1 MNLAEVLE
9 NYPSNQ
15 SDIVQRDVP
24 QVGSHGVVQNLLQ
37 QNGATPQAAQRPTS
51 ETARL
56 EALLKDVE
64 DVSSLS
70 PELMERAILE
80 KFWYHVTPFR
90 SALIR
95 ALELPSGSR
104 ILEIGCGAGNLTR
117 YLGERGLQVVALET
131 SEALVECARAR
142 CRGLANVEIV
152 HGFVESVVGD
162 EKFDF
167 VVCVD
172 PLLVTSEYF
181 NPGVQLFALCRSLL
195 KATGSF
201 ILAVENPLFAPGGG
215 HVEEAQDHVRGKGA
229 PLEGLRQSL
238 SSAGFTGCET
248 FMTYPH
254 HAAPQMLVET
264 TTART
269 RRVPWQSMISDL
281 YKASA
286 TTRDE
291 VEGWL
296 RAICAE
302 RIENALAPGWLIVAH
317 AHTVHSVVWNGW
329 AVKSFD
335 LTSQEDEVGERV
347 DERGISVHKLS
358 LPAERLISIIKNLA
372 RPQINSIKDYKFSL
386 RASDSRIGELLKREE
401 IMKTTFED
409 SEKRLKRD
417 LADEKEMKRVREA
430 ELDLVLKQYHAI
442 GAMCQEMRQEGK
454 ALREMVSELRHKY
467 QTSETWASA
476 LAGRV
481 ADAETELYTVRSSL
495 TWKLG
500 SRIRSVKNSVKEFL
514 FS

>member
-1 MNLAEVLE
+1 MNLAEVFE
-9 NYPSNQ
+9 KYPAN
-15 SDIVQRDVP
+15 RTDVAH
-24 QVGSHGVVQNLLQ
+24 VAQ
-37 QNGATPQAAQRPTS
+37 QNGLQPQVAQRPTS

-64 DVSSLS
+64 DISSLS

-95 ALELPSGSR
+95 ALELPVGSR

-117 YLGERGLQVVALET
+117 YLGERGFQVVALET
-131 SEALVECARAR
+131 NEALVECARAR
-142 CRGLANVEIV
+142 CRDLANVEVV
-152 HGFVESVVGD
+152 HGFVESVVG
-162 EKFDF
+162 EAKFDF

-172 PLLVTSEYF
+172 PLIVTSEYF
-181 NPGVQLFALCRSLL
+181 NPGVQLFALCRNLL
-195 KATGSF
+195 KVTGSF
-201 ILAVENPLFAPGGG
+201 ILAAENPLFAPGGG
-215 HVEEAQDHVRGKGA
+215 HVEESPDHVRGKGA
-229 PLEGLRQSL
+229 PLEGIRQSL
-238 SSAGFTGCET
+238 SSAGFTGCES

-254 HAAPQMLVET
+254 HAAPQLLVET

-269 RRVPWQSMISDL
+269 RRVPWTSMVSDL
-281 YKASA
+281 YKSSA

-291 VEGWL
+291 VENWL
-296 RAICAE
+296 RAISAE

-317 AHTVHSVVWNGW
+317 AHTVHSIVWNGW

-335 LTSQEDEVGERV
+335 LTAQDDQVGERI
-347 DERGISVHKLS
+347 DAKGITVHN
-358 LPAERLISIIKNLA
+358 LPLKEERLISIIKNLA
-372 RPQINSIKDYKFSL
+372 RPQINSVKDYKFSL
-386 RASDSRIGELLKREE
+386 RAADSRIGELLKREDVL
-401 IMKTTFED
+401 KSSFED
-409 SEKRLKRD
+409 AEKRLKRD
-417 LADEKEMKRVREA
+417 LTDEREMKRVREA

-481 ADAETELYTVRSSL
+481 ADAETELYTARSSL
-495 TWKLG
+495 AWKLTNRFKG
-500 SRIRSVKNSVKEFL
+500 VKNSVKEFL

>member
-1 MNLAEVLE
+1 MNLAEVFE
-9 NYPSNQ
+9 KFPANQ
-15 SDIVQRDVP
+15 SDVAHVA
-24 QVGSHGVVQNLLQ
+24 Q
-37 QNGATPQAAQRPTS
+37 QAGFQPHVAQRPTS
-51 ETARL
+51 EIARL

-64 DVSSLS
+64 DISSLS

-104 ILEIGCGAGNLTR
+104 ILEVGCGAGNLTR
-117 YLGERGLQVVALET
+117 YLGERGFQVVALET
-131 SEALVECARAR
+131 NEALVECARAR
-142 CRGLANVEIV
+142 CRDLANVEIV
-152 HGFVESVVGD
+152 HGFVESVVSED
-162 EKFDF
+162 KFDF

-172 PLLVTSEYF
+172 PLIVTSEYF
-181 NPGVQLFALCRSLL
+181 NPGVQLFALCRNLL

-215 HVEEAQDHVRGKGA
+215 HVEESPDHIRGKGA
-229 PLEGLRQSL
+229 PLEGIRQSL
-238 SSAGFTGCET
+238 SSAGFTGCES

-254 HAAPQMLVET
+254 HAAPQLLVET

-269 RRVPWQSMISDL
+269 RRVPWASMVSDL
-281 YKASA
+281 YKSSA

-291 VEGWL
+291 LEGWL

-317 AHTVHSVVWNGW
+317 AHTVHSIVWNGW

-335 LTSQEDEVGERV
+335 LTPHEDQIAERV
-347 DERGISVHKLS
+347 DEKGITVST
-358 LPAERLISIIKNLA
+358 LPLKQERLISIIKNLA
-372 RPQINSIKDYKFSL
+372 RPQINSVKDYKFSL
-386 RASDSRIGELLKREE
+386 RAADSRIGELLKREDVL
-401 IMKTTFED
+401 KTTFED
-409 SEKRLKRD
+409 SEKRFKRD
-417 LADEKEMKRVREA
+417 LADEREMKRVREA

-481 ADAETELYTVRSSL
+481 ADAETELYTARSSL
-495 TWKLG
+495 AWKLS
-500 SRIRSVKNSVKEFL
+500 SRLKGVKNSVKEFL

>member
-1 MNLAEVLE
+1 MNLAEVFE
-9 NYPSNQ
+9 KYPANH
-15 SDIVQRDVP
+15 SDVA
-24 QVGSHGVVQNLLQ
+24 QVVQ
-37 QNGATPQAAQRPTS
+37 QNGLQPQVAQRPTS

-95 ALELPSGSR
+95 ALELPAGSR

-117 YLGERGLQVVALET
+117 YLGERGFQVVALET

-142 CRGLANVEIV
+142 CRDLANVEVV
-152 HGFVESVVGD
+152 HGFVESVVGED
-162 EKFDF
+162 KFDF

-172 PLLVTSEYF
+172 PLLVTSEFF
-181 NPGVQLFALCRSLL
+181 NPGVQLFALCRNLL

-215 HVEEAQDHVRGKGA
+215 HVEESPDHARGKGA
-229 PLEGLRQSL
+229 PLEGIRQSL

-254 HAAPQMLVET
+254 HAAPQLLVET

-269 RRVPWQSMISDL
+269 RRVPWTSIVSDL
-281 YKASA
+281 YKSSA

-291 VEGWL
+291 VETWL
-296 RAICAE
+296 RAISAE

-317 AHTVHSVVWNGW
+317 AHTVHAIVWNGW
-329 AVKSFD
+329 AAKSFD
-335 LTSQEDEVGERV
+335 LTSNDGQVGERV
-347 DERGISVHKLS
+347 DEKGVTVNN
-358 LPAERLISIIKNLA
+358 LPLKEERLISIIKNIS
-372 RPQINSIKDYKFSL
+372 RPQINSVKDYKFSL

-401 IMKTTFED
+401 ILKATFDD

-417 LADEKEMKRVREA
+417 LTDEREMKRVREA

-481 ADAETELYTVRSSL
+481 ADAETELYTVRSSIA
-495 TWKLG
+495 WKIS
-500 SRIRSVKNSVKEFL
+500 SRIKNVKKSVKEIL

>member
-1 MNLAEVLE
+1 MNLAEVFE
-9 NYPSNQ
+9 KFPANQ
-15 SDIVQRDVP
+15 SDVAHVA
-24 QVGSHGVVQNLLQ
+24 Q
-37 QNGATPQAAQRPTS
+37 QAGFQPHVAQRPTS
-51 ETARL
+51 EIARL

-64 DVSSLS
+64 DISSLS

-104 ILEIGCGAGNLTR
+104 ILEVGCGAGNLTR
-117 YLGERGLQVVALET
+117 YLGERGFQVVALET
-131 SEALVECARAR
+131 NEALVECARAR
-142 CRGLANVEIV
+142 CRDLANVEIV
-152 HGFVESVVGD
+152 HGFVESVVSED
-162 EKFDF
+162 KFDF

-172 PLLVTSEYF
+172 PLIVTSEYF
-181 NPGVQLFALCRSLL
+181 NPGVQLFALCRNLL

-215 HVEEAQDHVRGKGA
+215 HVEESPDHIRGKGA
-229 PLEGLRQSL
+229 PLEGIRQSL
-238 SSAGFTGCET
+238 SSAGFTGCES

-254 HAAPQMLVET
+254 HAAPQLLVET

-269 RRVPWQSMISDL
+269 RRVPWASMVSDL
-281 YKASA
+281 YKSSA

-291 VEGWL
+291 LEGWL

-317 AHTVHSVVWNGW
+317 AHTVHSIVWNGW
-329 AVKSFD
+329 AVKSFN
-335 LTSQEDEVGERV
+335 LTPHEDQIAERV
-347 DERGISVHKLS
+347 DEKGITVSA
-358 LPAERLISIIKNLA
+358 LPLKEERLISIIKNLA
-372 RPQINSIKDYKFSL
+372 RPQINSVKDYKFSL
-386 RASDSRIGELLKREE
+386 RAADSRIGELLKREDVL
-401 IMKTTFED
+401 KTTFED
-409 SEKRLKRD
+409 SEKRFKRD
-417 LADEKEMKRVREA
+417 LADEREMKRVREA

-481 ADAETELYTVRSSL
+481 ADAETELYTARSSL
-495 TWKLG
+495 AWKLS
-500 SRIRSVKNSVKEFL
+500 SRLKGVKNSVKEFL

>member
-1 MNLAEVLE
+1 MNLAEVFE
-9 NYPSNQ
+9 SHPANHN
-15 SDIVQRDVP
+15 DVA
-24 QVGSHGVVQNLLQ
+24 HVVQ
-37 QNGATPQAAQRPTS
+37 QNGAQPQVAQRPAS

-64 DVSSLS
+64 DISSLS

-95 ALELPSGSR
+95 ALELPTGSR

-117 YLGERGLQVVALET
+117 YLGERGFQVVALET
-131 SEALVECARAR
+131 NEALVECARAR
-142 CRGLANVEIV
+142 CRDLANVEIS
-152 HGFVESVVGD
+152 HGFVESVVSED
-162 EKFDF
+162 KFDF

-172 PLLVTSEYF
+172 PLIVTSEYF
-181 NPGVQLFALCRSLL
+181 NPGVQLFALCRNLL

-201 ILAVENPLFAPGGG
+201 ILAAENPLFAPGGG
-215 HVEEAQDHVRGKGA
+215 HVEESPDHVRGKGA
-229 PLEGLRQSL
+229 PLEGIRQSL

-254 HAAPQMLVET
+254 HAAPQLLVET

-269 RRVPWQSMISDL
+269 RRVPWTSMVSDL
-281 YKASA
+281 YKSSA

-291 VEGWL
+291 VESWL

-302 RIENALAPGWLIVAH
+302 RIENALAPGWLVVAH
-317 AHTVHSVVWNGW
+317 AHTVHSLVWNGW
-329 AVKSFD
+329 AVKSFE
-335 LTSQEDEVGERV
+335 LTAQDEQVGERIN
-347 DERGISVHKLS
+347 EKGITVHN
-358 LPAERLISIIKNLA
+358 LPLKEDRLISIIKNLA
-372 RPQINSIKDYKFSL
+372 RPQVNSVKDYKFSL
-386 RASDSRIGELLKREE
+386 RAADSRIGELLKREDLL
-401 IMKTTFED
+401 KGNFED
-409 SEKRLKRD
+409 TEKRLKRD
-417 LADEKEMKRVREA
+417 LTDEREMKRVREA

-481 ADAETELYTVRSSL
+481 ADAETELHTARSSFA
-495 TWKLG
+495 WKISNGLKG
-500 SRIRSVKNSVKEFL
+500 VKNSVKDFL
-514 FS
+514 FG

>member
-1 MNLAEVLE
+1 MNLAEVFE
-9 NYPSNQ
+9 KFPANQ
-15 SDIVQRDVP
+15 SDVAHVA
-24 QVGSHGVVQNLLQ
+24 Q
-37 QNGATPQAAQRPTS
+37 QAGFQPHVAQRPTS
-51 ETARL
+51 EIARL

-64 DVSSLS
+64 DISSLS

-104 ILEIGCGAGNLTR
+104 ILEVGCGAGNLTR
-117 YLGERGLQVVALET
+117 YLGERGFQVVALET
-131 SEALVECARAR
+131 NEALVECARAR
-142 CRGLANVEIV
+142 CRDLANVEIV
-152 HGFVESVVGD
+152 HGFVESVVSED
-162 EKFDF
+162 KFDF

-172 PLLVTSEYF
+172 PLIVTSEYF
-181 NPGVQLFALCRSLL
+181 NPGVQLFALCRNLL

-215 HVEEAQDHVRGKGA
+215 HVEESPDHIRGKGA
-229 PLEGLRQSL
+229 PLEGIRQSL
-238 SSAGFTGCET
+238 SSAGFTGCES

-254 HAAPQMLVET
+254 HAAPQLLVET

-269 RRVPWQSMISDL
+269 RRVPWASIVSDL
-281 YKASA
+281 YKSSA

-291 VEGWL
+291 LEGWL

-317 AHTVHSVVWNGW
+317 AHTVHSIVWNGW

-335 LTSQEDEVGERV
+335 LTPHEDQIAERV
-347 DERGISVHKLS
+347 DEKGITVSA
-358 LPAERLISIIKNLA
+358 LPLKEERLISIIKNLA
-372 RPQINSIKDYKFSL
+372 RPQINSVKDYKFSL
-386 RASDSRIGELLKREE
+386 RAADSRIGELLKREDVL
-401 IMKTTFED
+401 KTTFED
-409 SEKRLKRD
+409 SEKRFKRD
-417 LADEKEMKRVREA
+417 LADEREMKRVREA

-481 ADAETELYTVRSSL
+481 ADAETELYTARSSL
-495 TWKLG
+495 AWKLS
-500 SRIRSVKNSVKEFL
+500 SRLKGVKNSVKEFL

>member
-1 MNLAEVLE
+1 MNLAEVFE
-9 NYPSNQ
+9 KYPANQ
-15 SDIVQRDVP
+15 TDVAH
-24 QVGSHGVVQNLLQ
+24 VAQ
-37 QNGATPQAAQRPTS
+37 QNGLQPQVAQRPTS

-64 DVSSLS
+64 DISSLS

-95 ALELPSGSR
+95 ALELPVGSR
-104 ILEIGCGAGNLTR
+104 VLEIGCGAGNLTR
-117 YLGERGLQVVALET
+117 YLGERGFQVVALET
-131 SEALVECARAR
+131 NEALVECARAR
-142 CRGLANVEIV
+142 CRDLANVEVV
-152 HGFVESVVGD
+152 HGFVESVVG
-162 EKFDF
+162 EAKFDF

-172 PLLVTSEYF
+172 PLIVTSEYF
-181 NPGVQLFALCRSLL
+181 NPGVQLFALCRNLL

-201 ILAVENPLFAPGGG
+201 ILSAENPLFAPGGG
-215 HVEEAQDHVRGKGA
+215 HVEESPDHVRGKGA
-229 PLEGLRQSL
+229 PLEGIRQSL
-238 SSAGFTGCET
+238 SSAGFTGCES

-254 HAAPQMLVET
+254 HAAPQLLVET

-269 RRVPWQSMISDL
+269 RRVPWTSMVSDL
-281 YKASA
+281 YKSSA

-291 VEGWL
+291 VENWL
-296 RAICAE
+296 RAISAE

-317 AHTVHSVVWNGW
+317 AHTVHSIVWNGW

-335 LTSQEDEVGERV
+335 LTAQADQVGERI
-347 DERGISVHKLS
+347 DDKGITVHN
-358 LPAERLISIIKNLA
+358 LPLKEERLISIIKNLA
-372 RPQINSIKDYKFSL
+372 RPQINSVKDYKFSL
-386 RASDSRIGELLKREE
+386 RAADSRIGELLKREDVL
-401 IMKTTFED
+401 KSSFED
-409 SEKRLKRD
+409 AEKRLKRD
-417 LADEKEMKRVREA
+417 LTDEREMKRVREA

-481 ADAETELYTVRSSL
+481 ADAETELYTARSSL
-495 TWKLG
+495 AWKLTDRLKG
-500 SRIRSVKNSVKEFL
+500 VKNSVKEFL

>member
-1 MNLAEVLE
+1 MNLAEVFE
-9 NYPSNQ
+9 KFPANQ
-15 SDIVQRDVP
+15 SDVAHVA
-24 QVGSHGVVQNLLQ
+24 Q
-37 QNGATPQAAQRPTS
+37 QAGFQPHVAQRPTS
-51 ETARL
+51 EIARL

-64 DVSSLS
+64 DISSLS

-95 ALELPSGSR
+95 AHELPSGSR
-104 ILEIGCGAGNLTR
+104 ILEVGCGAGNLTR
-117 YLGERGLQVVALET
+117 YLGERGFQVVALET
-131 SEALVECARAR
+131 NEALVECARAR
-142 CRGLANVEIV
+142 CRDLANVEIV
-152 HGFVESVVGD
+152 HGFVESVVSED
-162 EKFDF
+162 KFDF

-172 PLLVTSEYF
+172 PLIVTSEYF
-181 NPGVQLFALCRSLL
+181 NPGVQLFALCRNLL

-215 HVEEAQDHVRGKGA
+215 HVEESPDHIRGKGA
-229 PLEGLRQSL
+229 PLEGIRQSL
-238 SSAGFTGCET
+238 SSAGFTGCES

-254 HAAPQMLVET
+254 HAAPQLLVET

-269 RRVPWQSMISDL
+269 RRVPWASMVSDL
-281 YKASA
+281 YKSSA

-291 VEGWL
+291 LEGWL

-317 AHTVHSVVWNGW
+317 AHTVHSIVWNGW
-329 AVKSFD
+329 AVKSFN
-335 LTSQEDEVGERV
+335 LTPHEDQIAERV
-347 DERGISVHKLS
+347 DEKGITVSA
-358 LPAERLISIIKNLA
+358 LPLKEERLISIIKNLA
-372 RPQINSIKDYKFSL
+372 RPQINSVKDYKFSL
-386 RASDSRIGELLKREE
+386 RAADSRIGELLKREDVL
-401 IMKTTFED
+401 KTTFED
-409 SEKRLKRD
+409 SEKRFKRD
-417 LADEKEMKRVREA
+417 LADEREMKRVREA

-481 ADAETELYTVRSSL
+481 ADAETELYTARSSL
-495 TWKLG
+495 AWKLS
-500 SRIRSVKNSVKEFL
+500 SRLKGVKNSVKEFL

>member
-9 NYPSNQ
+9 NSPSVK
-15 SDIVQRDVP
+15 SSIAQRDVS
-24 QVGSHGVVQNLLQ
+24 QVIQHGVVQNGDL
-37 QNGATPQAAQRPTS
+37 TSSIAQRPAS
-51 ETARL
+51 EAARL

-64 DVSSLS
+64 DISSLS

-95 ALELPSGSR
+95 ALELPAGSR

-117 YLGERGLQVVALET
+117 YLGERGFQVIALET
-131 SEALVECARAR
+131 SESLVECARAR
-142 CRGLANVEIV
+142 CRDLVNVEIV

-167 VVCVD
+167 VICVD

-181 NPGVQLFALCRSLL
+181 NPGVQLFALCRNLL

-215 HVEEAQDHVRGKGA
+215 HVEESQDHTRGKGA
-229 PLEGLRQSL
+229 PLEGLKQSL
-238 SSAGFTGCET
+238 SSAGFMGCET

-254 HAAPQMLVET
+254 HAAPQLLVET

-269 RRVPWQSMISDL
+269 RRVPWTSMVSDL
-281 YKASA
+281 YKSSA

-302 RIENALAPGWLIVAH
+302 RIENALAPGWLMVAH
-317 AHTVHSVVWNGW
+317 AHAVHSIVWSGW

-335 LTSQEDEVGERV
+335 LTASDDDVGERA
-347 DERGISVHKLS
+347 DDRGISVNKLP
-358 LPAERLISIIKNLA
+358 LKEERLISIIKNLA

-401 IMKTTFED
+401 VMKISYED

-417 LADEKEMKRVREA
+417 LSDEREMKRVREA

-454 ALREMVSELRHKY
+454 ALREMVAELRHKY

-476 LAGRV
+476 LAARV
-481 ADAETELYTVRSSL
+481 ADAETELYTTRSSIA
-495 TWKLG
+495 WKVTNGLKT
-500 SRIRSVKNSVKEFL
+500 VKNSVKEFL

>member
-1 MNLAEVLE
+1 MNLAEVFE
-9 NYPSNQ
+9 KYPANHT
-15 SDIVQRDVP
+15 DVA
-24 QVGSHGVVQNLLQ
+24 HVVQ
-37 QNGATPQAAQRPTS
+37 QNGLQPQVAQRPTS

-64 DVSSLS
+64 DISSLS

-90 SALIR
+90 SALLR
-95 ALELPSGSR
+95 ALELPAGSR

-117 YLGERGLQVVALET
+117 YLGERGFQVVALET

-142 CRGLANVEIV
+142 CRDLANVEIV
-152 HGFVESVVGD
+152 HGFVESVVGED
-162 EKFDF
+162 KFDF

-172 PLLVTSEYF
+172 PLIVTSEYF
-181 NPGVQLFALCRSLL
+181 NPGVQLFALCRNLL

-201 ILAVENPLFAPGGG
+201 ILAAENPLFAPGGG
-215 HVEEAQDHVRGKGA
+215 HVEESPDHVRGKGA
-229 PLEGLRQSL
+229 PLEGIRQSL

-254 HAAPQMLVET
+254 HAAPQLLVET

-269 RRVPWQSMISDL
+269 RRVPWTSMVSDL
-281 YKASA
+281 YKSSA

-291 VEGWL
+291 VETWL

-317 AHTVHSVVWNGW
+317 AHTVHSIVWNGW

-335 LTSQEDEVGERV
+335 LTAQDDQVGERV
-347 DERGISVHKLS
+347 DERGVTVSN
-358 LPAERLISIIKNLA
+358 LPLKEERFISIIKNLA
-372 RPQINSIKDYKFSL
+372 RPQINSVKDYKFSL
-386 RASDSRIGELLKREE
+386 RAADSRIGELLKREDVL
-401 IMKTTFED
+401 KATFED
-409 SEKRLKRD
+409 SEQRLKRD
-417 LADEKEMKRVREA
+417 LTDEREMKRVREA

-481 ADAETELYTVRSSL
+481 ADAETELYTVRSSFA
-495 TWKLG
+495 WKISNGLKG
-500 SRIRSVKNSVKEFL
+500 VKNSFKEFL

>member
-1 MNLAEVLE
+1 MNLAEVFV
-9 NYPSNQ
+9 NSPANQ
-15 SDIVQRDVP
+15 SDVA
-24 QVGSHGVVQNLLQ
+24 QVVQ
-37 QNGATPQAAQRPTS
+37 QNGLQAQVAQRPTS

-56 EALLKDVE
+56 EALLKAVE
-64 DVSSLS
+64 DISSLS

-95 ALELPSGSR
+95 ALELPVGSR

-117 YLGERGLQVVALET
+117 YMGERGFQVVALET
-131 SEALVECARAR
+131 NEALVECARAR
-142 CRGLANVEIV
+142 CRDLANVEVV
-152 HGFVESVVGD
+152 HGFVESVVGED
-162 EKFDF
+162 KFDF

-172 PLLVTSEYF
+172 PLLVTSEYY
-181 NPGVQLFALCRSLL
+181 NPGVQLFALCRNLL

-215 HVEEAQDHVRGKGA
+215 HVEESPDHVRGKGA
-229 PLEGLRQSL
+229 PLEGIRQSL

-254 HAAPQMLVET
+254 HAAPQLLVET

-269 RRVPWQSMISDL
+269 RRVPWTPMVSEL
-281 YKASA
+281 YKSSA

-291 VEGWL
+291 VETWL

-317 AHTVHSVVWNGW
+317 AHTVHSIVWNGW
-329 AVKSFD
+329 AVKSFE
-335 LTSQEDEVGERV
+335 LSTHEDQVGERI
-347 DERGISVHKLS
+347 DDKGITISN
-358 LPAERLISIIKNLA
+358 LPLKQERLVSIIKNLS
-372 RPQINSIKDYKFSL
+372 RPQVNSVKDYKFSL
-386 RASDSRIGELLKREE
+386 RAADSRIGELLKREDVL
-401 IMKTTFED
+401 KNSFED
-409 SEKRLKRD
+409 TEKRLKRD
-417 LADEKEMKRVREA
+417 LSDEREMKRVREA

-481 ADAETELYTVRSSL
+481 ADAETELYTARSSL
-495 TWKLG
+495 AWKITNGLKG
-500 SRIRSVKNSVKEFL
+500 VKNSVKEFL

>member
-9 NYPSNQ
+9 KYPSSH
-15 SDIVQRDVP
+15 SDVVQRDVP
-24 QVGSHGVVQNLLQ
+24 QVVQHGVAQNLLQ
-37 QNGATPQAAQRPTS
+37 QTGAAPQAAQRPTS

-64 DVSSLS
+64 DLSSLS

-95 ALELPSGSR
+95 ALELPSGAR

-117 YLGERGLQVVALET
+117 YLGERGFQVVALET

-142 CRGLANVEIV
+142 CRDLANVEIV

-162 EKFDF
+162 NKFDF
-167 VVCVD
+167 VICVD

-181 NPGVQLFALCRSLL
+181 NPGVQLFALCRNLL

-201 ILAVENPLFAPGGG
+201 ILSVENPIFAPGGG
-215 HVEEAQDHVRGKGA
+215 HVEESQDHVRGKGA

-238 SSAGFTGCET
+238 SSAGFTGCES

-254 HAAPQMLVET
+254 HAAPQILVET

-269 RRVPWQSMISDL
+269 RRVPWTSMVSDL

-291 VEGWL
+291 VEAWL

-317 AHTVHSVVWNGW
+317 AHTVHSIVWNGW

-335 LTSQEDEVGERV
+335 LTADKDQVGERV
-347 DERGISVHKLS
+347 DDKGISVHKLP
-358 LPAERLISIIKNLA
+358 LQEERLISIIKNIA

-386 RASDSRIGELLKREE
+386 RASDSRIGELLKREDV
-401 IMKTTFED
+401 MKASFED

-417 LADEKEMKRVREA
+417 LADEREMKRVREA

-481 ADAETELYTVRSSL
+481 ADAETELYTVRSSI

-500 SRIRSVKNSVKEFL
+500 SRIRNIKNSVKEIL

>member
-1 MNLAEVLE
+1 MNLAEVFE
-9 NYPSNQ
+9 KFPANQ
-15 SDIVQRDVP
+15 SDVAHVA
-24 QVGSHGVVQNLLQ
+24 Q
-37 QNGATPQAAQRPTS
+37 QAGFQPPVAQRPTS
-51 ETARL
+51 EIARL

-64 DVSSLS
+64 DISSLS

-104 ILEIGCGAGNLTR
+104 ILEVGCGAGNLTR
-117 YLGERGLQVVALET
+117 YLGERGFQVVALET
-131 SEALVECARAR
+131 NEALVECARAR
-142 CRGLANVEIV
+142 CRDLANVEIV
-152 HGFVESVVGD
+152 QGFVESVVSED
-162 EKFDF
+162 KFDF

-172 PLLVTSEYF
+172 PLIVTSEYF
-181 NPGVQLFALCRSLL
+181 NPGVQLFALCRNLL

-215 HVEEAQDHVRGKGA
+215 HVEESPDHIRGKGA
-229 PLEGLRQSL
+229 PLEGIRQSL
-238 SSAGFTGCET
+238 SSAGFTGCES

-254 HAAPQMLVET
+254 HAAPQLLVET

-269 RRVPWQSMISDL
+269 RRVPWASMVSDL
-281 YKASA
+281 YKSSA

-291 VEGWL
+291 LEGWL

-317 AHTVHSVVWNGW
+317 AHTVHSIVWNGW

-335 LTSQEDEVGERV
+335 LTPHEDQIAERV
-347 DERGISVHKLS
+347 DEKGITVSA
-358 LPAERLISIIKNLA
+358 LPLKEERLISIIKNLA
-372 RPQINSIKDYKFSL
+372 RPQINSVKDYKFSL
-386 RASDSRIGELLKREE
+386 RAADSRIGELLKREDVL
-401 IMKTTFED
+401 KTNFED

-417 LADEKEMKRVREA
+417 LADEREMKRVREA

-481 ADAETELYTVRSSL
+481 ADAETELYTVRSSFS
-495 TWKLG
+495 WKLS
-500 SRIRSVKNSVKEFL
+500 SRLKGVKNSVKEFL

>member
-1 MNLAEVLE
+1 MNLAEVFE
-9 NYPSNQ
+9 KFPANQ
-15 SDIVQRDVP
+15 TDVAHIVQHNGLQP
-24 QVGSHGVVQNLLQ
+24 QV
-37 QNGATPQAAQRPTS
+37 AQRPTS

-56 EALLKDVE
+56 EALLKDV
-64 DVSSLS
+64 DDISSLS

-95 ALELPSGSR
+95 ALELPTGSR

-117 YLGERGLQVVALET
+117 YLGERGFKVVALET

-142 CRGLANVEIV
+142 CRDLANVEIV
-152 HGFVESVVGD
+152 HGFVESVVGED
-162 EKFDF
+162 KFDF

-172 PLLVTSEYF
+172 PLIVTSEYF
-181 NPGVQLFALCRSLL
+181 NPGVQLFALCRNLL

-215 HVEEAQDHVRGKGA
+215 HVEESPDHVRGKGA
-229 PLEGLRQSL
+229 PLEGIRQSL
-238 SSAGFTGCET
+238 SSAGFTGCES

-254 HAAPQMLVET
+254 HAAPQLLVET

-269 RRVPWQSMISDL
+269 RRVPWTTMVSDL
-281 YKASA
+281 YKSSA

-291 VEGWL
+291 VESWL
-296 RAICAE
+296 RAICGE

-317 AHTVHSVVWNGW
+317 AHTVHSIVWNGW

-335 LTSQEDEVGERV
+335 LTAREDQVGERV
-347 DERGISVHKLS
+347 DERGVSVS
-358 LPAERLISIIKNLA
+358 NLPVKEERLISIIKNLA
-372 RPQINSIKDYKFSL
+372 RPQINAVKDYKFSL
-386 RASDSRIGELLKREE
+386 RAADSRIGELLKHEE
-401 IMKTTFED
+401 ALKTTFED

-417 LADEKEMKRVREA
+417 LADEREMKRVREA

-495 TWKLG
+495 TWKLTNG
-500 SRIRSVKNSVKEFL
+500 LKGVKNSVKEFL

>member
-1 MNLAEVLE
+1 MNLAEVLDRS
-9 NYPSNQ
+9 PSNQ
-15 SDIVQRDVP
+15 SD
-24 QVGSHGVVQNLLQ
+24 VVQSSAFQSSTAQVVQ
-37 QNGATPQAAQRPTS
+37 QSGFTPQIAQRPTS
-51 ETARL
+51 ETSRL

-64 DVSSLS
+64 DISSLS

-117 YLGERGLQVVALET
+117 YLGERGFQVVALET
-131 SEALVECARAR
+131 SESLVECARAR
-142 CRGLANVEIV
+142 CRDLANVEIV
-152 HGFVESVVGD
+152 HGFVESVVGED
-162 EKFDF
+162 KFDF

-181 NPGVQLFALCRSLL
+181 NPGVQLFALCRNLL

-215 HVEEAQDHVRGKGA
+215 HVEESQDHTRGKGA

-238 SSAGFTGCET
+238 SSAGFSGCET

-254 HAAPQMLVET
+254 HAAPQLLVET

-269 RRVPWQSMISDL
+269 RRVPWASMVSDL

-317 AHTVHSVVWNGW
+317 AHTVHSIVWNGW

-335 LTSQEDEVGERV
+335 LTSDESEVGERV
-347 DERGISVHKLS
+347 DERGISISKLP
-358 LPAERLISIIKNLA
+358 LKEERLISIIKNLA
-372 RPQINSIKDYKFSL
+372 RPQVNSVKDYKFSL
-386 RASDSRIGELLKREE
+386 RASDSRISELLKREE
-401 IMKTTFED
+401 VMKFSYED

-417 LADEKEMKRVREA
+417 LSDEREMKRVREA

-454 ALREMVSELRHKY
+454 ALREMVAELRHKY

-476 LAGRV
+476 LAARV
-481 ADAETELYTVRSSL
+481 ADAETELYTVRSSIA
-495 TWKLG
+495 WKLIG
-500 SRIRSVKNSVKEFL
+500 RLKTAKNSVKEFL